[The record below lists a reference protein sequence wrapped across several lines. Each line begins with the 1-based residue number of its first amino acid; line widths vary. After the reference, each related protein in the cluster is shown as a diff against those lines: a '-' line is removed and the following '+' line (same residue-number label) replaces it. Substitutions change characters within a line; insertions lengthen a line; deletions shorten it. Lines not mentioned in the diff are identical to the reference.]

1 MPKKA
6 GDLSPKEQV
15 FIREYLKDGKGTRAV
30 IAAGWSAKT
39 ASVTASKLLRK
50 PNVAEE
56 LANLRGKL
64 LDKLEISAERVL
76 QGLGE
81 LAFFDPR
88 KMFNEDGSLKKI
100 TELDGMTVRAL
111 TGFSIEKLFQHY
123 GKGLSAEIGTVTK
136 IRFTDRGLNL
146 ERLGRHHKLFT
157 DKIEVSDSSAIIAK
171 LKAGRARVAE
181 RLATKKKA

>member
-15 FIREYLKDGKGTRAV
+15 FIREYLALGNATKAAA
-30 IAAGWSAKT
+30 AAGYAKASAG
-39 ASVTASKLLRK
+39 VTGSKLLK
-50 PNVAEE
+50 KAKVAEE

-76 QGLGE
+76 HGLAE

-100 TELDGMTVRAL
+100 TELDAMTVRAL
-111 TGFSIEKLFQHY
+111 TGFNIEKLFRHY
-123 GKGLSAEIGTVTK
+123 GKGNSEEIGTVSK

-146 ERLGRHHKLFT
+146 ERLGRHFKMFT
-157 DKIEVSDSSAIIAK
+157 DKVEVNDSSAIIAK

-181 RLATKKKA
+181 KKKKA